1 MMIKIVFVISLSV
14 LFTGCASVPMESKEG
29 SVKAKQFAP
38 PQAGNSGRYIYRD
51 SFIGKAIKSDI
62 FVNEKCVGKSAPD
75 VFF

>member
-38 PQAGNSGRYIYRD
+38 PQAGNSGLPR
-51 SFIGKAIKSDI
+51 ST
-62 FVNEKCVGKSAPD
+62 VND
-75 VFF
+75 VSL